1 MEKVDAV
8 LCGPDEDVH
17 KNATSSAQAIA
28 TAFAEAITEVVA
40 NCYASES
47 YSSIMPFECWSG

>member
-1 MEKVDAV
+1 M

-28 TAFAEAITEVVA
+28 TGFAEAITEIVA
-40 NCYASES
+40 NCFASMFCAVGYFES
-47 YSSIMPFECWSG
+47 CSGRVLPLI